1 MKSPRGKP
9 RGIKPAM
16 PDTGALDCIYN
27 SPLQQIT
34 SEANASLG
42 TRQAARN

>member
-16 PDTGALDCIYN
+16 PDTGALDCIY

-34 SEANASLG
+34 SEANASLE